1 MSAPIAPANTGSR
14 QLGRSFAAIAVAIVA
29 NVVLSL
35 GIDQGLHVLGV
46 YPPWG
51 QPMFDASLNLLALS
65 YRLAFGVL
73 AGYLVARLAPRAPMR
88 HAAILGMIAIALS
101 TLGAIGSIT
110 QYDLGPDWYPIAIVV
125 TAFPCIWVGAAL
137 RTRRWTRETL
147 IGKVPA

>member
-1 MSAPIAPANTGSR
+1 
-14 QLGRSFAAIAVAIVA
+14 
-29 NVVLSL
+29 
-35 GIDQGLHVLGV
+35 
-46 YPPWG
+46 
-51 QPMFDASLNLLALS
+51 MFDASLNLLALS

-88 HAAILGMIAIALS
+88 HAAILGIIALVLS